1 MKKPI
6 RPAKPS
12 RGRANFEFLDAMTE
26 EDIERTSPPE
36 LANLPDDFW
45 DSAVPM
51 PPVEKMPIS
60 IRIDFDVLH
69 WFRVGGPGYQSRINA
84 VLRDFMNR
92 APAAAA
98 KKKRKA

>member
-1 MKKPI
+1 MKKPV

-12 RGRANFEFLDAMTE
+12 RGRANFAFFDTQTE

-36 LANLPDDFW
+36 LANLPEDFW
-45 DSAVPM
+45 DDAVM
-51 PPVEKMPIS
+51 RPPVDKMPIS
-60 IRIDFDVLH
+60 IRIDLDVLH
-69 WFRVGGPGYQSRINA
+69 WFRAGGPGYQSRMNA

-98 KKKRKA
+98 KKKRKS